1 MGIHVRMS
9 IWDQRVKETA
19 EALGI
24 VNAADV
30 QIIGKGI
37 VQVVSEHLGM
47 EQIFIPKFISF
58 FILFLSQ
65 DEKKQTSKLYNNQIP
80 CA

>member
-30 QIIGKGI
+30 
-37 VQVVSEHLGM
+37 
-47 EQIFIPKFISF
+47 
-58 FILFLSQ
+58 
-65 DEKKQTSKLYNNQIP
+65 
-80 CA
+80 